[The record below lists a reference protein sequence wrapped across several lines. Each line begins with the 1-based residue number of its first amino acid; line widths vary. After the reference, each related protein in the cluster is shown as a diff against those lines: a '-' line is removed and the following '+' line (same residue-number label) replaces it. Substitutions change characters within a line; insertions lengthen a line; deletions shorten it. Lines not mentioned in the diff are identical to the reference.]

1 MLRDT
6 FTTEIVSVI
15 HFNYPLM
22 NTLLDVRTIE
32 PRFKHPFIFQN
43 FDQLLHGEILTLV
56 NDHDPIPLYYQ
67 FESERT
73 GSFAWEYEAKGP
85 DVWKVKITKTQHT
98 GETVGD
104 IVRKNPRASA
114 VFKKYR
120 IDFCCNGNRPF
131 EEVCAEAGLEPA
143 AIKEEITH
151 SKEEAGAGLHADK
164 WSLDFLIDYIIQ
176 NHHAYVLNALPGIE
190 ELLIKV
196 NSVHGN
202 DHPELSSIVTH
213 FASLVRELMQHMQKE
228 EQILFPVI
236 KEMVAGKKK
245 SVKAPIPFGSVRNP
259 IMVMEEEHAGAGE
272 DLENIRRLS
281 NNFTAPSDACFS
293 YRLLYK
299 QLEEFEEDLHQHV
312 HLENNILFPKAIALE
327 NELR

>member
-1 MLRDT
+1 MGI
-6 FTTEIVSVI
+6 FTSEIVSVT
-15 HFNYPLM
+15 HFNQLLM

-32 PRFKHPFIFQN
+32 PRLKHPFIFKN
-43 FDQLLHGEILTLV
+43 FDQLLHEEILTIV
-56 NDHDPIPLYYQ
+56 SDHDPVPLYYQ

-73 GSFAWEYEAKGP
+73 GSFAWEYVVKGP
-85 DVWKVKITKTQHT
+85 QIWEINITKTNNK

-114 VFKKYR
+114 VFKKYK
-120 IDFCCNGNRPF
+120 IDFCCNGNRLF

-143 AIKEEITH
+143 TIKEEILNC
-151 SKEEAGAGLHADK
+151 KEETGAQLHADT
-164 WSLDFLIDYIIQ
+164 WSLDFLTDYIIQ
-176 NHHAYVLNALPGIE
+176 NHHAYVLNALPGLE

-196 NSVHGN
+196 ENAHGQ
-202 DHPELSSIVTH
+202 DHPELSAIGSY
-213 FASLVRELMQHMQKE
+213 FNSLVKELMQHMQKE

-236 KEMVAGKKK
+236 KELVAGKKK
-245 SVKAPIPFGSVRNP
+245 SVKTAIPFGTLRNP
-259 IMVMEEEHAGAGE
+259 IRVMEEEHAGAGE
-272 DLENIRRLS
+272 DMENIRRLS
-281 NNFTAPSDACFS
+281 NNFTVPADACFS

-327 NELR
+327 DTLT